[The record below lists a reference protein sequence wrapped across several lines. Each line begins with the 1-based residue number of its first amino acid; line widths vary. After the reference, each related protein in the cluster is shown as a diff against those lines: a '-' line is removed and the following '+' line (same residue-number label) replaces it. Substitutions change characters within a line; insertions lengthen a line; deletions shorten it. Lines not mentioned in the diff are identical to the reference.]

1 METILGAELENKV
14 PLAQFCPSQN
24 LSALPLHFHFCW
36 TQHNVGIRLDVS
48 KKWNAELGK
57 NPGKWENTKWE
68 QKIEWVNPRGGGG
81 GYFRNFWVRMCHW
94 DPGTLNLYQS

>member
-1 METILGAELENKV
+1 M
-14 PLAQFCPSQN
+14 
-24 LSALPLHFHFCW
+24 
-36 TQHNVGIRLDVS
+36 GIRVDVS

-81 GYFRNFWVRMCHW
+81 
-94 DPGTLNLYQS
+94 TLGISGWGCAAGNLEPLTYTRASST